1 MQEAFSRH
9 LLRPILIGLPL
20 IIAIALFPACKGKP
34 KAMDTTTETT
44 QPAATADTTAPQ
56 VRITP
61 DDALIKG
68 VTDATKDFPEL
79 TASVKDGVVSVTGET
94 TADRWKKL
102 KMALDELKPKKVDA
116 SGIKIKP

>member
-1 MQEAFSRH
+1 MQKAFYRQLSR
-9 LLRPILIGLPL
+9 LILTGLPL
-20 IIAIALFPACKGKP
+20 IIAITLQPACKGKP

-44 QPAATADTTAPQ
+44 PPAATTDTTTPQ
-56 VRITP
+56 VQITP

-79 TASVKDGVVSVTGET
+79 TATVKDGVVTVAGET

-116 SGIKIKP
+116 SGIKIKS